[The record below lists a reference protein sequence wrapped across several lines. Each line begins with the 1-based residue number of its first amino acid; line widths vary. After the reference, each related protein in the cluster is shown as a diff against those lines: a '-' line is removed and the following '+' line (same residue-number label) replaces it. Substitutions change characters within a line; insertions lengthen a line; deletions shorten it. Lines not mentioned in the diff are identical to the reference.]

1 VTRRRQ
7 PTRTFG
13 LLLGLCAATLGCAAG
28 GAARPAAPFRFE
40 RDSFAFPNETVLE
53 YLIDP
58 VTGHT
63 EWRKREPTPEF
74 SLRCGAM
81 ARAARQFHLQAR
93 FAPERP
99 APDAATLATLVSE
112 VLARDPR
119 AETPAAE
126 PVVIPGYAGLR
137 SLSAEHKDLFREA
150 IGGVWRTRLQRG
162 NWRMIF
168 PFPPNQQRDEAE
180 RLAAALRRGETP
192 IIHVLRFPE
201 LTLNHMVLLYGIE
214 ETPEE
219 LRFVAYDPNEAAA
232 PIVVR
237 WDRAARTFV
246 YPRTL
251 YFGGGP
257 VRAYAIYNGLLS

>member
-1 VTRRRQ
+1 
-7 PTRTFG
+7 
-13 LLLGLCAATLGCAAG
+13 LLLGLCAAALGCAARG
-28 GAARPAAPFRFE
+28 VLPPRAPFVFD
-40 RDSFAFPNETVLE
+40 RDSFSFANETVLE
-53 YLIDP
+53 YDVDP

-63 EWRKREPTPEF
+63 AWRKREPTPAF

-93 FAPERP
+93 FVPERP
-99 APDAATLATLVSE
+99 APDAATLATLVSD

-119 AETPAAE
+119 AETPASD

-137 SLSAEHKDLFREA
+137 SLSAAHADLLKEA
-150 IGGVWRTRLQRG
+150 IGGVWWSRLQRG

-192 IIHVLRFPE
+192 ILHVLRFPA
-201 LTLNHMVLLYGIE
+201 LTVNHMVLLYGVE

-219 LRFVAYDPNEAAA
+219 LRFLAYDPNEAAA

-237 WDRAARTFV
+237 WDRGARTFV

-257 VRAYAIYNGLLS
+257 VRAYAIYEGLLS